1 MVYNT
6 SLLVYFSYRY
16 GGTVLGILTE
26 NSPFG
31 FLNAYISLILSSL
44 KVDKALFDNAKDKE
58 AFLNNVLKHAHL
70 QKYMDLVTNHRD
82 SNTKSNWFTK
92 PELSMLFKIIM
103 MDCIYLRCLEGSQ
116 IWLLAASLVQHL
128 QVDQE
133 YELNFL
139 LRNVLFSPKY
149 IHSVNQVSEQLS
161 NLNVQEKSVRTENK
175 GMQSMNITI
184 TNNWEEQFPR
194 IEELYSGLLL
204 PNQKLLKQS
213 TFHHHQLSYSIP
225 SLTIKSNGETILPND
240 WEYLPLLTIM
250 QQRQSDTRPDSKFST
265 DKSSDESEIANVR
278 DCLLWLYVTN
288 IFTSDEKTFSSLQ
301 IAVRFS
307 RLSTVFLAAPD
318 LFMDDQIQCLLTH
331 SLSDTIVQ
339 ASRKYK
345 NGFRFQNKKIPGID
359 SYKEFY
365 EELISQFEAVSYGN
379 EVFAIVLLLPL
390 TAANS
395 WEYRRYVPSIM
406 ITFRKN
412 N

>member
-1 MVYNT
+1 MVRNT
-6 SLLVYFSYRY
+6 LLLVYFSYRY

-58 AFLNNVLKHAHL
+58 AFLNNVLKHANL
-70 QKYMDLVTNHRD
+70 QKYMDLVINQRD

-128 QVDQE
+128 QVGQE
-133 YELNFL
+133 YELSFL
-139 LRNVLFSPKY
+139 LKHVLFSPKY
-149 IHSVNQVSEQLS
+149 INSVNQVSEQLS
-161 NLNVQEKSVRTENK
+161 NLNVQEKSIPKDDR
-175 GMQSMNITI
+175 GMQSMNATI
-184 TNNWEEQFPR
+184 SYNWEEQFPR

-250 QQRQSDTRPDSKFST
+250 QQRQSDTRPESKFST
-265 DKSSDESEIANVR
+265 DKSSDESEIVNVR
-278 DCLLWLYVTN
+278 DCLLWLYVTT
-288 IFTSDEKTFSSLQ
+288 IYTSDEKTLSTLQ

-331 SLSDTIVQ
+331 TLSDTIVQ

-379 EVFAIVLLLPL
+379 ELFAMVLLLPL
-390 TAANS
+390 TAANT
-395 WEYRRYVPSIM
+395 WEYRRYVV
-406 ITFRKN
+406 
-412 N
+412 

>member
-1 MVYNT
+1 M
-6 SLLVYFSYRY
+6 
-16 GGTVLGILTE
+16 
-26 NSPFG
+26 
-31 FLNAYISLILSSL
+31 
-44 KVDKALFDNAKDKE
+44 KVDKALFDNTKDKE
-58 AFLNNVLKHAHL
+58 AFLNNFFKHANL
-70 QKYMDLVTNHRD
+70 RKYIELVTNHKE
-82 SNTKSNWFTK
+82 SYTKSNWFAK

-103 MDCIYLRCLEGSQ
+103 MDCIYLQCLEGSQ

-128 QVDQE
+128 QLGQE
-133 YELNFL
+133 YELSFL
-139 LRNVLFSPKY
+139 LKNVLFSPKY
-149 IHSVNQVSEQLS
+149 INSVNQVSEQLS
-161 NLNVQEKSVRTENK
+161 NLNVQEKTVPMKDKE
-175 GMQSMNITI
+175 MQSMNATI
-184 TNNWEEQFPR
+184 SNNWEEQFPR

-204 PNQKLLKQS
+204 PNQKLLRQS
-213 TFHHHQLSYSIP
+213 TFNHHQLSYSIP

-278 DCLLWLYVTN
+278 DCLVWLYVTS
-288 IFTSDEKTFSSLQ
+288 IYTSDEKTLSSLT
-301 IAVRFS
+301 ISVRFS

-345 NGFRFQNKKIPGID
+345 NGFRFQNNKIPGID

-379 EVFAIVLLLPL
+379 ELFAMVLLLPL

-395 WEYRRYVPSIM
+395 WEYRRYVV
-406 ITFRKN
+406 
-412 N
+412 